1 MKKTKRL
8 GVIYHPL
15 NISTTLLVNGGSLS
29 QTHCAETGESIPD
42 REITPLVI
50 VPQVYVNDP
59 NGIIANGL
67 VQLSD
72 IKWYAI
78 PQDAFD
84 EIEDLSFLENELSK
98 YLIGNDDEESYDWE
112 FYSVGTDGSLTVSIN
127 TSYLGPVVLVFT
139 GNYFDR
145 RSGKVLRIQA
155 TATMSSTSIAM
166 PATLTLDKPASWQF
180 NPMESSRFRSITASL
195 RIGGTPID
203 TEQYTDAYWWYK
215 VENGKEILINN
226 NEDLFYYSGQYG
238 RTLTIDP
245 RYIDGS
251 LRIVCKAEYEPE
263 YEIEM
268 PDMPTDKALSAETV
282 IVWRYPEY
290 DFENFVHGG
299 VDVPSTADSVKN
311 ECVVTIGK
319 QVLESPSQFFSV
331 KWSIRRAVYGAE
343 WITLGYGDSIQIPAS
358 EFADGADV
366 GLEIEE
372 IEPLG
377 ALTEDDVVLCEN
389 DYVITL

>member
-15 NISTTLLVNGGSLS
+15 NISTTLLVKGGSLS
-29 QTHCAETGESIPD
+29 QTHCAETGEFIPD
-42 REITPLVI
+42 REITPLII

-59 NGIIANGL
+59 NGIIANGI

-78 PQDAFD
+78 PQDAFE
-84 EIEDLSFLENELSK
+84 EIDDLSFLENELSE
-98 YLIGNDDEESYDWE
+98 YLIGNDEEFYGWESY
-112 FYSVGTDGSLTVSIN
+112 YVGADGTLTVSAN
-127 TSYLGPVVLVFT
+127 VPYLKPVVLVFT

-145 RSGKVLRIQA
+145 RSGKILRIQA
-155 TATMSSTSIAM
+155 TATMSSTSIAVS
-166 PATLTLDKPASWQF
+166 ATLNLDKPASWQF
-180 NPMESSRFRSITASL
+180 NPIENLRLCKITASL

-215 VENGKEILINN
+215 VENGKETLIDD
-226 NEDLFYYSGQYG
+226 NEDLFYYSGQG
-238 RTLTIDP
+238 SRTLTIDP

-251 LRIVCKAEYEPE
+251 LRIICKAEYEPG

-268 PDMPTDKALSAETV
+268 PDTPTDKALLAETV
-282 IVWRYPEY
+282 IVRRYPEY
-290 DFENFVHGG
+290 DFEDFVHGG
-299 VDVPSTADSVKN
+299 VDVPSSADSVKN

-331 KWSIRRAVYGAE
+331 RWSIRHAVYGAE

-372 IEPLG
+372 FEPFG
-377 ALTEDDVVLCEN
+377 ALTDDDAVLCEN